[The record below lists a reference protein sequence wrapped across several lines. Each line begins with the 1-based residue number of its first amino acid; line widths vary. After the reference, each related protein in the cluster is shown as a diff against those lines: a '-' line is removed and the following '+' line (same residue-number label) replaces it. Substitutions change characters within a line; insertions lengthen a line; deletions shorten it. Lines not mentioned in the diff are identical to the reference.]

1 MCPPDTVSPQ
11 PATPHNGADPAPPLL
26 VEVTRGT
33 MVESRHRGA
42 AAVVDPSGRV
52 VRGWGDV
59 EALIYPRSSIKPIQA
74 LPLVESGAAD
84 AFDLGDAELALACA
98 SHQGEARHVEVVT
111 AWLARIGLTP
121 DDLACGPQVPS
132 GAAAARALFE
142 NHGEPARVHNNC
154 SGKHSGMLTTAVHLG
169 EPIDGYA
176 AFSHPLQQR
185 VLGVFETMC
194 GLDLSD
200 APRGIDG
207 CSLPVVAMPLGNLA
221 LGMARFAD
229 PADQPEPRQRAAAR
243 LRRAMA
249 TEPFMVHGSDTFVT
263 DCMTATGEA
272 VLVKGGAEGV
282 FTAAL
287 PELGLGVAV
296 KIEDG
301 AARAS
306 EVAIANILDELGVFD
321 DKATA
326 ALAHWLTQKLTN
338 WAGTDIGEVRPARAL
353 RCDTA
358 HRH

>member
-1 MCPPDTVSPQ
+1 MCPPDTIHRPQ
-11 PATPHNGADPAPPLL
+11 EPDAAAGAPALL

-33 MVESRHRGA
+33 MVESRHRGH

-59 EALIYPRSSIKPIQA
+59 ESVMYPRSSIKPIQA

-84 AFDLGDAELALACA
+84 AFALGDAELALACA
-98 SHQGEARHVEVVT
+98 SHQGEPRHVETVT
-111 AWLARIGLTP
+111 AWLERIGLTP

-132 GAAAARALFE
+132 GPEAARALFE
-142 NHGEPARVHNNC
+142 AHGEPARVHNNC
-154 SGKHSGMLTTAVHLG
+154 SGKHAGMLTTARHLG
-169 EPIDGYA
+169 EPVTGYA
-176 AFSHPLQQR
+176 ALSHPVQQR
-185 VLGVFETMC
+185 VLGTFEAMC

-207 CSLPVVAMPLGNLA
+207 CSLPVWGMPLGNLA

-229 PADQPEPRQRAAAR
+229 PADQPEARQQACAR
-243 LRRAMA
+243 LRKAMA
-249 TEPFMVHGSDTFVT
+249 AEPFMVHGSDTFVT
-263 DCMTATGEA
+263 DCMAACGEA

-287 PELGLGVAV
+287 PALGLGVAV

-306 EVAIANILDELGVFD
+306 ETAMANILAGLGVFD
-321 DKATA
+321 ERATA
-326 ALAHWLTQKLTN
+326 TLARWLAQPLSN
-338 WAGTDIGEVRPARAL
+338 WAGMDIGTVRAAPAL
-353 RCDTA
+353 HHGHD
-358 HRH
+358 HQHGE